1 MKLFKNF
8 ELFLKPKFYD
18 DRLGHFLQALILVV
32 DFEDCLMELIVAVEL
47 RMMIVGMVLQTIL
60 IVMAK

>member
-1 MKLFKNF
+1 M
-8 ELFLKPKFYD
+8 
-18 DRLGHFLQALILVV
+18 QALILVV
-32 DFEDCLMELIVAVEL
+32 DYEDCLMELIVAVEL